1 VVSTQ
6 QFSEL
11 IGSIYDTGLDFT
23 RWPATLDRLADAFG
37 GSATALGRQDA
48 VTQSGDVIL
57 ARSEPV
63 FTRRYSEYYASRN
76 IIYQH
81 ARNLPA
87 GTILTERMV
96 MPKEQFLKSEFYNDF
111 LRPQDVHS
119 SLTIYLLRDRRWS
132 IRIGIGLP
140 RKHDEW
146 TKAQLDFCRMLAPHL
161 QRAVQINLKLGETC
175 VRESGAADA
184 LDRLPVGVF
193 LVDSEARPL
202 LVNRMGEQMIADA
215 DGLQIDSVGLQA
227 ATAEQTKALR
237 TLIAA
242 AAGMPDH
249 CSSGGAI
256 SLRRPSARRNL
267 TVLIA
272 PIKCEL
278 PWLPGPRP
286 AAAVFVSDPEREPFV
301 PAHHLQ
307 QMYGLTPAEA
317 AVAVALARGEGVQ
330 SVADELRIALPT
342 VRTHLQ
348 HVFEKTDT
356 RRQAELVRLL
366 LGIQAGVH
374 D

>member
-57 ARSEPV
+57 ARSDPV

-119 SLTIYLLRDRRWS
+119 SLTIYLLRDQRWS

-146 TKAQLDFCRMLAPHL
+146 TKARCRS
-161 QRAVQINLKLGETC
+161 T
-175 VRESGAADA
+175 
-184 LDRLPVGVF
+184 
-193 LVDSEARPL
+193 
-202 LVNRMGEQMIADA
+202 
-215 DGLQIDSVGLQA
+215 
-227 ATAEQTKALR
+227 
-237 TLIAA
+237 
-242 AAGMPDH
+242 
-249 CSSGGAI
+249 
-256 SLRRPSARRNL
+256 
-267 TVLIA
+267 
-272 PIKCEL
+272 
-278 PWLPGPRP
+278 
-286 AAAVFVSDPEREPFV
+286 
-301 PAHHLQ
+301 
-307 QMYGLTPAEA
+307 
-317 AVAVALARGEGVQ
+317 
-330 SVADELRIALPT
+330 
-342 VRTHLQ
+342 
-348 HVFEKTDT
+348 
-356 RRQAELVRLL
+356 
-366 LGIQAGVH
+366 
-374 D
+374 